1 MTCKWI
7 RVKWTTQV
15 PTEVVIVEQRI
26 FYLTAWRLEMRTGSC
41 AFSPMVIS
49 GWPSLVLNEPH
60 LDQFDQNT
68 GPFGI
73 TFKIAYVVEETVYV
87 PYILKLNEGVNNFFG
102 PLLLSKKVVRP
113 WDSPKRLQGRK
124 TVGNHLFKT
133 ATLRFETPVSE
144 RRREEERENCGSL
157 NKSFPFLSVMC
168 DLSLESVDKPTILE
182 PHDWKNVIV

>member
-87 PYILKLNEGVNNFFG
+87 PYILKLKGSTTFSVLFCSQKRWLDLEIHRRDC
-102 PLLLSKKVVRP
+102 KVVKQLVTTCL
-113 WDSPKRLQGRK
+113 KRLRWG
-124 TVGNHLFKT
+124 
-133 ATLRFETPVSE
+133 S
-144 RRREEERENCGSL
+144 RRQSVNEEER
-157 NKSFPFLSVMC
+157 
-168 DLSLESVDKPTILE
+168 
-182 PHDWKNVIV
+182 KNEKIVAHSTNHSHSYQ